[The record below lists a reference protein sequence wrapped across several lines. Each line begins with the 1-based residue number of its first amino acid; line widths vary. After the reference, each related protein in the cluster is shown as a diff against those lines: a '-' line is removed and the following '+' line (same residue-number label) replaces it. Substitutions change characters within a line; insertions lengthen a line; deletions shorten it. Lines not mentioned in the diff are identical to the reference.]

1 MFEQILQYYGLNAE
15 GATVAPFGTGLINH
29 TWRVTAPAGDF
40 ILQRVNSEVFKSPGD
55 IAANICEV
63 GEYLSAHHPSYR
75 FVAPVKTTDGK
86 EMAVIE
92 GDGYYRMFPFLAGSH
107 SKNVVKTSEEAW
119 EAAAQFGNFTR
130 VLAGFPAQK
139 LRITIPHF
147 HDLRLRYDQF
157 TGALQDG
164 NPARLNEARELIEE
178 LQEHTSIVTRYD
190 RLIKDPDF
198 HIRVTHHDTKISNVL
213 FDDKGKG
220 LCVIDLDTIMPGFFI
235 SDVGDMIRTYLSPAT
250 EEEKDFEGI
259 YIREDFYKAIVAGYC
274 SGMKDE
280 LTGKEKQHFFFAG
293 EFMIY
298 MQALRF
304 LTDHLY
310 DDRYY
315 GAAYPGHNLIR
326 AGNQAVLLR
335 RLVEKQE
342 PLSF

>member
-1 MFEQILQYYGLNAE
+1 MLETVLQLYGQKE
-15 GATVAPFGTGLINH
+15 EETTVSPFGTGLINH
-29 TWRVTAPAGDF
+29 TWRVTGAAGDF
-40 ILQRVNSEVFKSPGD
+40 ILQRVNSEVFRSPGD

-63 GEYLSAHHPSYR
+63 GRYLATHHPSYK

-86 EMAVIE
+86 EMVVIE
-92 GDGYYRMFPFLAGSH
+92 GDGYYRMFPFLKGSH
-107 SKNVVKTSEEAW
+107 SKNVVSTSEEAW

-130 VLAGFPAQK
+130 ALAGFPVQT

-164 NPARLNEARELIEE
+164 NAARLIEAHELIEE
-178 LQEHTSIVTRYD
+178 LQTHTSIVTRYD
-190 RLIKDPDF
+190 QLIVDPDF
-198 HIRVTHHDTKISNVL
+198 HVRVTHHDTKISNVL
-213 FDDKGKG
+213 FNEQGKG

-235 SDVGDMIRTYLSPAT
+235 SDVGDMMRTYLSPAT
-250 EEEKDFEGI
+250 EEEKDFEKI
-259 YIREDFYKAIVAGYC
+259 YIRDDFYKAIVAGYC

-280 LTGKEKQHFFFAG
+280 LTAKEKQHFFFAG

-310 DDRYY
+310 DDKYY
-315 GAAYPGHNLIR
+315 GAAYPGHNLVR
-326 AGNQAVLLR
+326 ALNQAVLLR
-335 RLVEKQE
+335 RLAEKRDV
-342 PLSF
+342 LF